1 MWLFLND
8 NDEVSKL
15 RERQGL
21 VDLEGFDL
29 AHETSLEGLFGVSG
43 SGGVVVCGCAASW
56 CRQRECRQR
65 ECRQRA
71 SLYSESTSNHKT
83 SQWTGASP
91 KYRRHVCDRGVAGAG
106 MRVTVTCVSVG

>member
-1 MWLFLND
+1 VRLFLTD

-43 SGGVVVCGCAASW
+43 SGGVLVCGCAASSVD
-56 CRQRECRQR
+56 RESVDR
-65 ECRQRA
+65 ESA
-71 SLYSESTSNHKT
+71 SNLKT
-83 SQWTGASP
+83 SQWTVANQSTDTMCVIGGGG
-91 KYRRHVCDRGVAGAG
+91 RRRNEGHSDV
-106 MRVTVTCVSVG
+106 CVSWMRAA